1 MQPQVQLISPNGT
14 NVKRVLFLVASD
26 WYFCCHRLP
35 LAKRVVAEGY
45 EVHVVTPI
53 GRFRKEI
60 EGAGLRYTP
69 LPFDRQGL
77 NPAAD
82 LATIAKLTRLYSDI
96 RPGVVHHVALKPILY
111 GSIAARLAGVPAVVN
126 AMPGMGYVFLSKQ
139 LLSRAIRPAV
149 ITAFRTLLNRRNSR
163 VILQNPDDVEAW
175 VTRGVRRDRVV
186 LIRGAG
192 VDIAQFAVTPGARR
206 DARHPS
212 PARLLYDKGVQEF
225 VDAAQSIRRKHPRV
239 RFALVGEG
247 DPGNPSSV
255 PAGATPRSGPET
267 ALKGLLWVAR
277 RHGERKPARRDQ
289 HRVPSVVWRR
299 SFPKALLEAAA
310 CGRAIV
316 TTDVPGCREIVTDG
330 DNGFLV
336 PARDAG
342 ALARALER
350 LIVDPALRRTMGER
364 GRRARVVTEFS
375 ADAVATATL
384 KGVRRE
390 QLGEQ
395 QQVLIHVDRHGRI
408 GIRRPQCAGCARCE
422 RIVASRLG
430 ATHALARLL
439 EGATEVVH
447 AASVVHRTV
456 NTGGR
461 ITNASMSKG
470 TRALIEASRVAG
482 VKQFVFV
489 SSIKVHGESPAWHHR
504 REHAGGSGASTTR
517 GPKREAEKIVLAARD
532 LNPIVLR
539 LCHWSTGAAS

>member
-77 NPAAD
+77 NPVAD

-96 RPGVVHHVALKPILY
+96 RPDVVHHVALKPILY

-149 ITAFRTLLNRRNSR
+149 ITAFRALLNRRNSR

-192 VDIAQFAVTPGARR
+192 VDIAQFAVTPEPDGTLVIL
-206 DARHPS
+206 

-255 PAGATPRSGPET
+255 PPEQLEKWSRNGIELFGWRDDMANVLAET
-267 ALKGLLWVAR
+267 NIVCLPSYGEGL
-277 RHGERKPARRDQ
+277 
-289 HRVPSVVWRR
+289 
-299 SFPKALLEAAA
+299 PKALLEAAA

-364 GRRARVVTEFS
+364 GRARVVTEFS

-384 KGVRRE
+384 KVYDE
-390 QLGEQ
+390 L
-395 QQVLIHVDRHGRI
+395 L
-408 GIRRPQCAGCARCE
+408 ANS
-422 RIVASRLG
+422 SRY
-430 ATHALARLL
+430 
-439 EGATEVVH
+439 
-447 AASVVHRTV
+447 
-456 NTGGR
+456 
-461 ITNASMSKG
+461 
-470 TRALIEASRVAG
+470 
-482 VKQFVFV
+482 
-489 SSIKVHGESPAWHHR
+489 
-504 REHAGGSGASTTR
+504 
-517 GPKREAEKIVLAARD
+517 
-532 LNPIVLR
+532 
-539 LCHWSTGAAS
+539 